1 SVTVLNSIESELASL
16 TATMVASADD
26 ETDEEAG
33 IAKEQT
39 LLEQITSLAAR
50 LEQLA
55 VDNGYRFSASQA
67 YFKLV
72 HSRIDELRERRIE
85 GVPTIAEFMQ
95 RRLTPAMNTCSAT
108 ARRQEVLGERLAN
121 TNSLLRTRVGIRQE
135 QQNNKILQSM
145 NTRAAQQLRL
155 QQAVEGIS
163 VVAISYY
170 LAGLVGY
177 TGKALKASGMR
188 IDTDLVT
195 GISVPILAL
204 VVWVGLNRLRK
215 RFK

>member
-1 SVTVLNSIESELASL
+1 
-16 TATMVASADD
+16 MVASGDND
-26 ETDEEAG
+26 TDEEAG
-33 IAKEQT
+33 IAKEQA

-95 RRLTPAMNTCSAT
+95 RRLTPAMNTCTAT

-145 NTRAAQQLRL
+145 NMRAAQQLRL
-155 QQAVEGIS
+155 QQAVEGLS

-177 TGKALKASGMR
+177 GGKALKASGMH